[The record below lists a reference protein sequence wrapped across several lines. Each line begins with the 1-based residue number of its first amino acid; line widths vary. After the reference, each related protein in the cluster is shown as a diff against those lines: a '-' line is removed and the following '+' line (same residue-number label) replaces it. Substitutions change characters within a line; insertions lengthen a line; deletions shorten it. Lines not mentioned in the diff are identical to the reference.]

1 MYAMNASFRVALSG
15 DFRKADGSAVYP
27 DFDLKPL
34 LGTPGVEM
42 AYLDN
47 ANLCAAAISKNS
59 THLSCWLTGLRP
71 KAHPKTV
78 G

>member
-1 MYAMNASFRVALSG
+1 LLLFGRRVGASGCAGRCDHHLAERMHAMNAPFRVGLSG

-42 AYLDN
+42 A
-47 ANLCAAAISKNS
+47 
-59 THLSCWLTGLRP
+59 
-71 KAHPKTV
+71 
-78 G
+78 